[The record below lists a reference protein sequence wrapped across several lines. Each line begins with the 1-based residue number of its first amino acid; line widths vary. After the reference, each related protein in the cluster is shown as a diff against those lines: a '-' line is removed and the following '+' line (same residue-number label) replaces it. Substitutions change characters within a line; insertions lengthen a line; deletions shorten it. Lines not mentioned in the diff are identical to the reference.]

1 MKTNTDY
8 IRSFLGDR
16 EEETPLFSDAE
27 ISALLLKHLHRRI
40 TPRLSGHLAARGVDC
55 TEVDNAGLLRITLRS
70 LANMPG
76 AYDSGVGHWLES
88 SCAFRLDGTP
98 YEPVAGDDIDYV
110 SGTVTLETPPAEG
123 ARLTVDTY
131 LVDIKVVLTELL
143 QILRSSRARLALKAN
158 LSGVSIDL
166 TEVSRRLK
174 SEIEELGSGYE
185 MPHPAQ
191 EDYPH

>member
-8 IRSFLGDR
+8 IRTFLGDH
-16 EEETPLFSDAE
+16 EEETPLFTDAE

-40 TPRLSGHLAARGVDC
+40 APRLANHLLARGVDC
-55 TEVDNAGLLRITLRS
+55 TEVDNAGLLRITLRP

-88 SCAFRLDGTP
+88 SCAFRVDGVI
-98 YEPVAGDDIDYV
+98 YELVEGDDIDYV
-110 SGTVTLETPPAEG
+110 AGTITLETPPAEG
-123 ARLTVDTY
+123 AKFTVDTY
-131 LVDIKVVLTELL
+131 LVDIKGVLAELL

-158 LSGVSIDL
+158 LAGLSVDL

-174 SEIEELGSGYE
+174 SEIEELSTGYE
-185 MPHPAQ
+185 MPHPAP